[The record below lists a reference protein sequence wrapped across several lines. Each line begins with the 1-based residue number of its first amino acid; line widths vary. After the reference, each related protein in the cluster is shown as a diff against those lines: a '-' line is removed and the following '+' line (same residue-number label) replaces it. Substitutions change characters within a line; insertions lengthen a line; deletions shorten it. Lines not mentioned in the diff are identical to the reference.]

1 MNRAIIIVLDSVG
14 VGAMPDA
21 AEWGDAGSDTL
32 GHCAAHVGGLDIPNL
47 QALGL
52 GNIHAVAGVPPVD
65 APGAGWGRAPLASP
79 GKDSVTGHWELAGL
93 VRTLPFGFFH
103 DGFPPAIMDAF
114 HAAIGRGSLGNYA
127 ASGTVI
133 IEDLG
138 AEHMATGLPI
148 VYTSADSVFQIAA
161 HEEIIPLD
169 QLYAMCEQAF
179 AIVEPHQVAR
189 VIARPFVGQ
198 PGAFQRTENR
208 KDFALQPDAD
218 TVLDRLLAAG
228 QPVTSVGKVKNLY
241 GGRGFSRAVKAGN
254 NMAVVDA
261 TLEALRAQEGGL
273 IFANLV
279 DFDMLW
285 GHRRDPVGYAG
296 GLEAFDLR
304 LPELLAGMGPDDIMI
319 ITADHGNDPCHPG
332 SDHTREYVP
341 VLAVLPGVAG
351 VALGQRGS
359 LADVGATVAE
369 HLGVGPL
376 DAGQSFLGMLEAA
389 RS

>member
-1 MNRAIIIVLDSVG
+1 MKRAIIIVLDSVG

-21 AEWGDAGSDTL
+21 ADWGDAGADTL
-32 GHCAAHVGGLDIPNL
+32 GHTAAAAGGLDLPGL

-52 GNIHAVAGVPPVD
+52 GNIHPVAGVPPV
-65 APGAGWGRAPLASP
+65 AQPRASWGRAPLKSP

-93 VRTLPFGFFH
+93 VRSLPFGFFH
-103 DGFPPAIMDAF
+103 QGFPPAIMQAF

-133 IEDLG
+133 IEELG

-161 HEEIIPLD
+161 HEQVIPLPE
-169 QLYAMCEQAF
+169 LYGMCEKAF
-179 AIVEPHQVAR
+179 EIVAPHQVAR
-189 VIARPFVGQ
+189 VIARPFVGE

-218 TVLDRLLAAG
+218 TVLDRLIAAG
-228 QPVTSVGKVKNLY
+228 QTVTSVGKVINLY
-241 GGRGFSRAVKAGN
+241 GGRGFTRAIKAGN
-254 NMAVVDA
+254 NMAVVDR
-261 TLEALRAQEGGL
+261 TLDVLAEQPGGL

-285 GHRRDPVGYAG
+285 GHRRDPAGYAA
-296 GLEAFDLR
+296 GLEAFDQR
-304 LPELLAGMGPDDIMI
+304 LPELLAALSDDDLLI
-319 ITADHGNDPCHPG
+319 ITADHGNDPCHAG

-341 VLAVLPGVAG
+341 ILALRPSFTGS
-351 VALGQRGS
+351 ALGLRDS
-359 LADVGATVAE
+359 LADVGATVAA
-369 HLGVGPL
+369 HLGLAPL
-376 DAGQSFLGMLEAA
+376 ERGQSFLDAFA
-389 RS
+389 RPRA